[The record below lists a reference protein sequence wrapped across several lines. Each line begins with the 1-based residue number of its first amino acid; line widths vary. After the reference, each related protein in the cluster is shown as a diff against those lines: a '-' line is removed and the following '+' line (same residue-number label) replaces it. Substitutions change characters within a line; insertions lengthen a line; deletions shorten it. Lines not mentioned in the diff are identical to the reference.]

1 MLAWVI
7 PFIAGSIWY
16 YHTVPSN
23 MLANLGVAMLTQKFM
38 QWHQTL
44 SIIMAVTIGVII
56 VVAVVGAIKPK
67 LIPSVLLVIPFV
79 LGLWLLGHFERVREF
94 IRKPYVI
101 ADYMY
106 SNGVKLDELPVF
118 QRDGVLPYA
127 NYVTNH
133 RVTADN
139 MVAAGRDVLVVT
151 CSRCHTTRGIN
162 SMMTKFTNLYG
173 NDPWDK
179 DAVLAFIHTMH
190 MTRTYMPPFPG
201 SDKEA
206 EALVAYLKQM
216 QVDHKF
222 ILGAQNEWTVK
233 PAPTT
238 SQATGP

>member
-1 MLAWVI
+1 
-7 PFIAGSIWY
+7 
-16 YHTVPSN
+16 
-23 MLANLGVAMLTQKFM
+23 
-38 QWHQTL
+38 
-44 SIIMAVTIGVII
+44 
-56 VVAVVGAIKPK
+56 
-67 LIPSVLLVIPFV
+67 
-79 LGLWLLGHFERVREF
+79 
-94 IRKPYVI
+94 
-101 ADYMY
+101 
-106 SNGVKLDELPVF
+106 
-118 QRDGVLPYA
+118 
-127 NYVTNH
+127 
-133 RVTADN
+133 
-139 MVAAGRDVLVVT
+139 MVAAGRDVWVVT

-206 EALVAYLKQM
+206 EARVAYLKQM